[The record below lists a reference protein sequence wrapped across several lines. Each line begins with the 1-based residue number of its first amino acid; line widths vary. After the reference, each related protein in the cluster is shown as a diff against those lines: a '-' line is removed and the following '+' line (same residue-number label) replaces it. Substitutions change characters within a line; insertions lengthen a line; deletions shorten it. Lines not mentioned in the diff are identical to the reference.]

1 MKKEN
6 NYFTINSKINCNNVY
21 NIYNYNYNFLKIRIQ
36 DKEYIIDDQ
45 NLIQALKSLMETNG
59 GYNSKNKLYNNLNVE
74 NDDIR
79 ELKKQL
85 YSFPREID
93 KNTLEFFIN
102 LLSLNLDKNVALCS
116 YIRKLINIC
125 IELQLYDIIEKEVN
139 EYLLPIISKENCIE
153 LVINFIDLV
162 FQEKIQKYFINLIK
176 TALLNISNYLPDFII
191 NKKEILSLL
200 SNETLEEIIEI
211 YFENKNKL
219 KENNIDYNNNTG
231 QEQKNNKNVMD
242 LLMKIRN
249 INNDIFSLL
258 EYERKNALKNFEL
271 CINEDKDYKPKFIW
285 KLKFSDITNEIYQE
299 YKLCIDNINL
309 LLICYYEPEIDT
321 FQFALQ
327 VIGTNLISS
336 SENINN
342 KENINDINLELNDI
356 NNRTNN
362 NYLNIMETISILY
375 LCEIPE
381 INFKSKINFN
391 CIQQKCNSK
400 FLIFKLENFSKLI
413 DFSNNTKK
421 TKDFSI
427 NFYFTRNYIF
437 SSIIDHIGQNLELY
451 HRYLSVNKIPKLA
464 LSIILKNDN
473 IIDCQK
479 NEAYKIQLIQNWL
492 KNKSN
497 YNNKNILDLFKY
509 IKWRNLST
517 NDLLDFFIYNSKLL
531 ISLKDL
537 KNDIFYEIQRRF
549 QNEYFSTFKNYNY
562 KYTESNDESIKIS
575 NTPIN
580 QNIEKSNSFTF
591 DFLSRLLT
599 YFSVKNLKEVNN
611 DFSFRSFQNFNHTN
625 NKNEE
630 NICKLIKQKNKNY
643 NDKSNSKIS
652 KSIRLKEYPF
662 YNSINQNDYTKENK
676 HLNLIKRNNYTN
688 NNNYKS
694 NNLNKNAS
702 MTNINYINSNK
713 NKSSKSSI
721 ISKYHDLFKKNME
734 NNKKYDLI
742 QKINKKPKLSDSKML
757 IHDIQN
763 LTKIN
768 ANKSTSLIVNKL
780 SDNNMRKK
788 IHSNSLDKNK
798 VKGNKNKKS
807 KIRERN
813 KINSLYNFMNYNEK
827 ENGQN
832 KYINIDKSLN

>member
-21 NIYNYNYNFLKIRIQ
+21 NVYNYNYNFLKIRIQ

-45 NLIQALKSLMETNG
+45 NLIQTLKSLMETNG
-59 GYNSKNKLYNNLNVE
+59 GYNSTNKLYNNIKIE

-102 LLSLNLDKNVALCS
+102 LLSLNLDKNVAFCS

-153 LVINFIDLV
+153 IVINFIDLV
-162 FQEKIQKYFINLIK
+162 FQEKIQKYFIDLIK
-176 TALLNISNYLPDFII
+176 TALLNISNYLPEFIN
-191 NKKEILSLL
+191 NKKELLSLL

-219 KENNIDYNNNTG
+219 KENNTDYNNSTG
-231 QEQKNNKNVMD
+231 QEQNYNKNVMD

-249 INNDIFSLL
+249 INDDIFSLL
-258 EYERKNALKNFEL
+258 EYERKNALKNFEI
-271 CINEDKDYKPKFIW
+271 CINEDKEYKPKFIW

-299 YKLCIDNINL
+299 YKLCIDNLNL
-309 LLICYYEPEIDT
+309 LLICYYEPDIDT

-327 VIGTNLISS
+327 VIGTNSISS
-336 SENINN
+336 SESINN
-342 KENINDINLELNDI
+342 KENINDMNLELNDI
-356 NNRTNN
+356 NNSINN
-362 NYLNIMETISILY
+362 NYLNIIETISILY

-391 CIQQKCNSK
+391 CVQQKCNSK

-413 DFSNNTKK
+413 DFSNNSKK

-479 NEAYKIQLIQNWL
+479 NESYKIQLIQNWL

-549 QNEYFSTFKNYNY
+549 QNEYFNTFKNYNY
-562 KYTESNDESIKIS
+562 KYTESNDESMKIS

-580 QNIEKSNSFTF
+580 QNIDKNNSFTF

-599 YFSVKNLKEVNN
+599 YFSLKNLKEVNN
-611 DFSFRSFQNFNHTN
+611 EFSFRSFQNINHTN

-630 NICKLIKQKNKNY
+630 NICKLIKKQNNNY

-662 YNSINQNDYTKENK
+662 YNSINQNDYVKENK
-676 HLNLIKRNNYTN
+676 HFNLIKRNNYTN

-721 ISKYHDLFKKNME
+721 ISKYHDLFKKNLE
-734 NNKKYDLI
+734 NSKKYDLI
-742 QKINKKPKLSDSKML
+742 QKINKKSKLSDNKIL
-757 IHDIQN
+757 THDIQN
-763 LTKIN
+763 LTKISG
-768 ANKSTSLIVNKL
+768 NKSSSLIVNKL
-780 SDNNMRKK
+780 SDNNMRKR
-788 IHSNSLDKNK
+788 IHSNSLEKNM
-798 VKGNKNKKS
+798 VKGNKNKIS

-813 KINSLYNFMNYNEK
+813 KINSLYNFINCNEE

-832 KYINIDKSLN
+832 RYINIDKSLN

>member
-21 NIYNYNYNFLKIRIQ
+21 NVYNYNYNFLKIRIQ

-45 NLIQALKSLMETNG
+45 NLIQTLKSLMETNG
-59 GYNSKNKLYNNLNVE
+59 GYNSTNKLYNNIKIE

-102 LLSLNLDKNVALCS
+102 LLSLNLDKNVAFCS

-153 LVINFIDLV
+153 IVINFIDLV
-162 FQEKIQKYFINLIK
+162 FQEKIQKYFIDLIK
-176 TALLNISNYLPDFII
+176 TALLNISNYLPEFIN
-191 NKKEILSLL
+191 NKKELLSLL

-219 KENNIDYNNNTG
+219 KENNTDYNNSTG
-231 QEQKNNKNVMD
+231 QEQNYNKNVMD

-249 INNDIFSLL
+249 INDDIFSLL
-258 EYERKNALKNFEL
+258 EYERKNALKNFEI
-271 CINEDKDYKPKFIW
+271 CINEDKEYKPKFIW

-299 YKLCIDNINL
+299 YKLCIDNLNL
-309 LLICYYEPEIDT
+309 LLICYYEPDIDT

-327 VIGTNLISS
+327 VIGTNSISS
-336 SENINN
+336 SESINN
-342 KENINDINLELNDI
+342 KENINDMNLELNDI
-356 NNRTNN
+356 NNSINN
-362 NYLNIMETISILY
+362 NYLNIIETISILY

-391 CIQQKCNSK
+391 CVQQKCNSK

-413 DFSNNTKK
+413 DFSNNSKK

-479 NEAYKIQLIQNWL
+479 NESYKIQLIQNWL

-549 QNEYFSTFKNYNY
+549 QNEYFNTFKNYNY
-562 KYTESNDESIKIS
+562 KYTESNDESMKIS

-580 QNIEKSNSFTF
+580 QNIDKNNSFTF

-599 YFSVKNLKEVNN
+599 YFSLKNLKEVNN
-611 DFSFRSFQNFNHTN
+611 EFSFRSFQNINHTN

-630 NICKLIKQKNKNY
+630 NICKLIKKQNNNY

-662 YNSINQNDYTKENK
+662 YNSINQNDYVKENK
-676 HLNLIKRNNYTN
+676 HFNLIKRNNYTN

-721 ISKYHDLFKKNME
+721 ISKYHDLFKKNLE
-734 NNKKYDLI
+734 NSKKYDLI
-742 QKINKKPKLSDSKML
+742 QKINKKSKLSDNKIL
-757 IHDIQN
+757 THDIQN
-763 LTKIN
+763 LTKISG
-768 ANKSTSLIVNKL
+768 NKSSSLIVNKL
-780 SDNNMRKK
+780 SDNNMRKR
-788 IHSNSLDKNK
+788 IHSNSLDKNM
-798 VKGNKNKKS
+798 VKGNKNKIS

-813 KINSLYNFMNYNEK
+813 KINSLYNFINCNEE

-832 KYINIDKSLN
+832 RYINIDKSLN

>member
-21 NIYNYNYNFLKIRIQ
+21 NVYNYNYNFLKIRIQ

-45 NLIQALKSLMETNG
+45 NLIQTLKSLMETNG
-59 GYNSKNKLYNNLNVE
+59 GYNSTNKLYNNIKIE

-102 LLSLNLDKNVALCS
+102 LLSLNLDKNVAFCS

-153 LVINFIDLV
+153 IVINFIDLV
-162 FQEKIQKYFINLIK
+162 FQEKIQKYFIDLIK
-176 TALLNISNYLPDFII
+176 TALLNISNYLPEFIN
-191 NKKEILSLL
+191 NKKELLSLL

-219 KENNIDYNNNTG
+219 KENNTDYNNSTG
-231 QEQKNNKNVMD
+231 QEQNYNKNVMD

-249 INNDIFSLL
+249 INDDIFSLL
-258 EYERKNALKNFEL
+258 EYERKNALKNFEI
-271 CINEDKDYKPKFIW
+271 CINEDKEYKPKFIW

-299 YKLCIDNINL
+299 YKLCIDNLNL
-309 LLICYYEPEIDT
+309 LLICYYEPDIDT

-327 VIGTNLISS
+327 VIGTNSISS
-336 SENINN
+336 SESINN
-342 KENINDINLELNDI
+342 KENINDMNLELNDI
-356 NNRTNN
+356 NNSINN
-362 NYLNIMETISILY
+362 NYLNIIETISILY

-391 CIQQKCNSK
+391 CVQQKCNSK

-413 DFSNNTKK
+413 DFSNNSKK

-479 NEAYKIQLIQNWL
+479 NESYKIQLIQNWL

-549 QNEYFSTFKNYNY
+549 QNEYFNTFKNYNY
-562 KYTESNDESIKIS
+562 KYTESNDESMKIS

-580 QNIEKSNSFTF
+580 QNIDKNNSFTF

-599 YFSVKNLKEVNN
+599 YFSLKNLKEVNN
-611 DFSFRSFQNFNHTN
+611 EFSFRSFQNINHTN

-630 NICKLIKQKNKNY
+630 NICKLIKKQNNNY

-662 YNSINQNDYTKENK
+662 YNSINQNDYVKENK
-676 HLNLIKRNNYTN
+676 HFNLIKRNNYTN

-721 ISKYHDLFKKNME
+721 ISKYHDLFKKNLE
-734 NNKKYDLI
+734 NSKKYDLI
-742 QKINKKPKLSDSKML
+742 QKINKKSKLSDNKIL
-757 IHDIQN
+757 THDIQN
-763 LTKIN
+763 LTKISG
-768 ANKSTSLIVNKL
+768 NKSSSLIVNKL
-780 SDNNMRKK
+780 SDNNMRKR
-788 IHSNSLDKNK
+788 IHSNSLDKNM
-798 VKGNKNKKS
+798 VKGNKNKIS

-813 KINSLYNFMNYNEK
+813 KINSLYNIINCNEE

-832 KYINIDKSLN
+832 RYINIDKSLN

>member
-6 NYFTINSKINCNNVY
+6 NYFTINSKINCNNFY
-21 NIYNYNYNFLKIRIQ
+21 NIYNYNYNFLKIRIH

-45 NLIQALKSLMETNG
+45 NLIQTLKSLMETNG
-59 GYNSKNKLYNNLNVE
+59 GYNSTNKLYNNIKIE

-93 KNTLEFFIN
+93 INTLEFFIN
-102 LLSLNLDKNVALCS
+102 LLSLNLDKNVAFCS

-153 LVINFIDLV
+153 IVINFIDLV
-162 FQEKIQKYFINLIK
+162 FQEKIQKYFIDLIK
-176 TALLNISNYLPDFII
+176 TALLNISNYLPEFIN
-191 NKKEILSLL
+191 NKREHLSLL

-219 KENNIDYNNNTG
+219 KENNMDYNNSTG
-231 QEQKNNKNVMD
+231 QEQNYNKNVMD

-249 INNDIFSLL
+249 INDDIFSLL
-258 EYERKNALKNFEL
+258 EYERKNALKNFEI
-271 CINEDKDYKPKFIW
+271 CINEDKEYKPKFIW

-299 YKLCIDNINL
+299 YKLCIDNLNL
-309 LLICYYEPEIDT
+309 LLICYYEPDIDT

-327 VIGTNLISS
+327 VIGTNSISS
-336 SENINN
+336 SESINN
-342 KENINDINLELNDI
+342 KENINDMNLELNDI
-356 NNRTNN
+356 NNSINN
-362 NYLNIMETISILY
+362 NYLNIIETISILY

-391 CIQQKCNSK
+391 CVQQKCNSK

-413 DFSNNTKK
+413 DFSNNSKK

-479 NEAYKIQLIQNWL
+479 NESYKIQLIQNWL

-549 QNEYFSTFKNYNY
+549 QNEYFNTFKNYNY
-562 KYTESNDESIKIS
+562 KYTESNDESMKIS

-580 QNIEKSNSFTF
+580 QNIDKNNSFTF

-599 YFSVKNLKEVNN
+599 YFSLKNLKEVNN
-611 DFSFRSFQNFNHTN
+611 EFSFRSFQNIKHTN

-630 NICKLIKQKNKNY
+630 NICKLIKKQNNNY

-662 YNSINQNDYTKENK
+662 YNSINQNDYVKENK
-676 HLNLIKRNNYTN
+676 HFNLIKRNNYTN

-734 NNKKYDLI
+734 NSKKYDLI
-742 QKINKKPKLSDSKML
+742 QKINKKSKLSDNKIL
-757 IHDIQN
+757 THDIQN
-763 LTKIN
+763 LTKISG
-768 ANKSTSLIVNKL
+768 NKSSSLIVNKL
-780 SDNNMRKK
+780 SDTNMRKR
-788 IHSNSLDKNK
+788 IHSNSLDKNM
-798 VKGNKNKKS
+798 VKGYKNKIS

-813 KINSLYNFMNYNEK
+813 KINSLYNFINCNEE

-832 KYINIDKSLN
+832 RYINIDKSLN

>member
-1 MKKEN
+1 MKREN
-6 NYFTINSKINCNNVY
+6 NYYTVNSKFYSNNAY
-21 NIYNYNYNFLKIRIQ
+21 NNYNYNYNILKIRIQ

-45 NLIQALKSLMETNG
+45 NLIQSLISLMETNG
-59 GYNSKNKLYNNLNVE
+59 GYKSKNKLYNNRNTE
-74 NDDIR
+74 NDNIR
-79 ELKKQL
+79 ELKKQF

-93 KNTLEFFIN
+93 KNTLEFLIN
-102 LLSLNLDKNVALCS
+102 LLSLNLEQNVALCS

-139 EYLLPIISKENCIE
+139 EYLLPLISKENCIE
-153 LVINFIDLV
+153 IVINFIDLV
-162 FQEKIQKYFINLIK
+162 FQDKIQKYFIDLIK
-176 TALLNISNYLPDFII
+176 TALINISNYLPEFIN
-191 NKKEILSLL
+191 NKKELLSLL

-211 YFENKNKL
+211 YFERKSKL
-219 KENNIDYNNNTG
+219 KENNIDYNNSID
-231 QEQKNNKNVMD
+231 QEQKYTKDVMD

-249 INNDIFSLL
+249 INDNIFILL
-258 EYERKNALKNFEL
+258 EYERKNALKNFEI

-309 LLICYYEPEIDT
+309 LLICYYEPENDT

-327 VIGTNLISS
+327 VIGTNLIST

-342 KENINDINLELNDI
+342 KENINDVNLELNDI
-356 NNRTNN
+356 NNSIIN
-362 NYLNIMETISILY
+362 NYPNIMETISILY

-391 CIQQKCNSK
+391 CVQQKCNSK
-400 FLIFKLENFSKLI
+400 FLIFKLENFSKLN
-413 DFSNNTKK
+413 DFSNNSKK

-437 SSIIDHIGQNLELY
+437 PSIIDYIGQNLELY
-451 HRYLSVNKIPKLA
+451 HRYLSVDKIPKLA

-479 NEAYKIQLIQNWL
+479 NEGYKIQLIQNWL

-497 YNNKNILDLFKY
+497 YNNRNILDLFKY
-509 IKWRNLST
+509 IKWKNLST

-537 KNDIFYEIQRRF
+537 KNDIFYEIQRRL
-549 QNEYFSTFKNYNY
+549 QNEYFNIFKNYNY
-562 KYTESNDESIKIS
+562 NNTESNDESIKIS
-575 NTPIN
+575 NMPTK
-580 QNIEKSNSFTF
+580 QNIEKNNSFTF

-599 YFSVKNLKEVNN
+599 YFSVKNIKEDKN
-611 DFSFRSFQNFNHTN
+611 DFSFRSFQNIKHSS

-630 NICKLIKQKNKNY
+630 NVCKLIKQKNKNY

-662 YNSINQNDYTKENK
+662 YNSINQNEYVKDNK

-702 MTNINYINSNK
+702 MTNINYINSHK

-721 ISKYHDLFKKNME
+721 ISKYHDLFRKNME
-734 NNKKYDLI
+734 NSKKCDLI
-742 QKINKKPKLSDSKML
+742 QKINKKAKLSDNKIL
-757 IHDIQN
+757 THDIQN
-763 LTKIN
+763 LTKISG
-768 ANKSTSLIVNKL
+768 NKSSSLIVNKL
-780 SDNNMRKK
+780 SDNNMGKK
-788 IHSNSLDKNK
+788 IHSNSQDKNMM
-798 VKGNKNKKS
+798 KGNKNKIS
-807 KIRERN
+807 KIRQRN
-813 KINSLYNFMNYNEK
+813 KINSIYNFINCNEE
-827 ENGQN
+827 ENGQI

>member
-21 NIYNYNYNFLKIRIQ
+21 NVYNYNYNFLKIRIQ

-45 NLIQALKSLMETNG
+45 NLIQTLKSLMETNG
-59 GYNSKNKLYNNLNVE
+59 GYNSTNKLYNNIKIE

-102 LLSLNLDKNVALCS
+102 LLSLNLDKNVAFCS

-153 LVINFIDLV
+153 IVINFIDLV
-162 FQEKIQKYFINLIK
+162 FQEKIQKYFIDLIK
-176 TALLNISNYLPDFII
+176 TALLNISNYLPEFIN
-191 NKKEILSLL
+191 NKKELLSLL

-219 KENNIDYNNNTG
+219 KENNTDYNNSTG
-231 QEQKNNKNVMD
+231 QEQNYNKNVMD

-249 INNDIFSLL
+249 INDDIFSLL
-258 EYERKNALKNFEL
+258 EYERKNALKNFEI
-271 CINEDKDYKPKFIW
+271 CINEDKEYKPKFIW

-299 YKLCIDNINL
+299 YKLCIDNLNL
-309 LLICYYEPEIDT
+309 LLICYYEPDIDT

-327 VIGTNLISS
+327 VIGTNSISS
-336 SENINN
+336 SESINN
-342 KENINDINLELNDI
+342 KENINDMNLELNDI
-356 NNRTNN
+356 NNSINN
-362 NYLNIMETISILY
+362 NYLNIIETISILY

-391 CIQQKCNSK
+391 CVQQKCNSK

-413 DFSNNTKK
+413 DFSNNSKK

-479 NEAYKIQLIQNWL
+479 NESYKIQLIQNWL

-549 QNEYFSTFKNYNY
+549 QNEYFNTFKNYNY
-562 KYTESNDESIKIS
+562 KYTESNDESMKIS

-580 QNIEKSNSFTF
+580 QNIDKNNSFTF

-599 YFSVKNLKEVNN
+599 YFSLKNLKEVNN
-611 DFSFRSFQNFNHTN
+611 EFSFRSFQNINHTN

-630 NICKLIKQKNKNY
+630 NICKLIKKQNNNY

-662 YNSINQNDYTKENK
+662 YNSINQNDYVKENK
-676 HLNLIKRNNYTN
+676 HFNLIKRNNYTN

-721 ISKYHDLFKKNME
+721 ISKYHDLFKKNLE
-734 NNKKYDLI
+734 N
-742 QKINKKPKLSDSKML
+742 
-757 IHDIQN
+757 
-763 LTKIN
+763 
-768 ANKSTSLIVNKL
+768 
-780 SDNNMRKK
+780 RK
-788 IHSNSLDKNK
+788 
-798 VKGNKNKKS
+798 
-807 KIRERN
+807 
-813 KINSLYNFMNYNEK
+813 
-827 ENGQN
+827 
-832 KYINIDKSLN
+832 